1 VPLHFRVRTLSGVGQ
16 STERLL
22 VLEPLDDEIFVGRY
36 RGSQIELPLPAV
48 SGRHA
53 RLWREGDIWQ
63 VQDLGSANGTFRNG
77 SRLVPQRPEPLLVGD
92 VLGVVGLEV
101 VFEGEER
108 APDSPSQVESTHTLA
123 RRLVSDLFGA
133 CRPAEVPRLVCLD
146 GNSEVLRLVSLG
158 RCYSVG
164 RGAACDLVLA
174 DEDVSRGHAE
184 LERRWDGVYLRD
196 AGSKNG
202 TLLDGRPVEQEI
214 KLLDGAVLKFGRTQF
229 RFEDPEEG
237 YLMLLR
243 EAEAEVDAERVLP
256 AVSET
261 PPALKA
267 PLASQLESP
276 NPPPQSSV
284 SSEGPSE
291 PARDELS
298 PPASTGRGRVPRP
311 SSQLRPTLVA
321 ALAAVV
327 LVAVAAIGIS
337 LLLGLWK

>member
-1 VPLHFRVRTLSGVGQ
+1 LNG
-16 STERLL
+16 
-22 VLEPLDDEIFVGRY
+22 EIFIGRY

-53 RLWREGDIWQ
+53 RLWREGEAWQ
-63 VQDLGSANGTFRNG
+63 VEDLGSANGTFRNG
-77 SRLVPQRPEPLLVGD
+77 CRLVPQRSEPLLLGD
-92 VLGVVGLEV
+92 VLGVLGVEV
-101 VFEGEER
+101 VFEGEEK
-108 APDSPSQVESTHTLA
+108 AVDSPSQVESTHTLA

-133 CRPAEVPRLVCLD
+133 CRPAEVPRLLCQE
-146 GNSEVLRLVSLG
+146 GNSEVLRLTSLG

-196 AGSKNG
+196 LGSKNG
-202 TLLDGRPVEQEI
+202 TLLDGRPTDQQV
-214 KLLDGAVLKFGRTQF
+214 KLRDGAVLQVGKTQL

-237 YLMLLR
+237 YLKLLQ
-243 EAEAEVDAERVLP
+243 EAEADAEAAQLVPANSEALATSSVPPASSTASSGPSSGALGESTVDAEAP
-256 AVSET
+256 AERPEKSS
-261 PPALKA
+261 
-267 PLASQLESP
+267 PLA
-276 NPPPQSSV
+276 
-284 SSEGPSE
+284 
-291 PARDELS
+291 A
-298 PPASTGRGRVPRP
+298 TGRRFSPTA
-311 SSQLRPTLVA
+311 SHFRPTLAA